1 MTNSADKAKELIF
14 KFKGDSYIF
23 GMGVLDRIGP
33 MTAQLGKTALLIGP
47 INAPWFKPILQRVLT
62 YLKDNAVK
70 VLATVQ
76 GAEPNSPR
84 EDIFRLR
91 DEILRKQPQV
101 IVALDSGS
109 GIDACKSA
117 AVLATF
123 ADQQVQLDDLMG
135 AGKVTELC
143 QKTSRK
149 VLPVLAAMTAAGTGA
164 HLTKYANVTD
174 MATGQKT
181 VMIDDA
187 IVPPRAVFDYS
198 LTATASPAFTLD
210 GGLDGVSHCL
220 EVYLG
225 AKADQLADA
234 ELVALPGIEL
244 ILSGLTD
251 ITRDPSDLAARERI
265 ALGTDLGG
273 LAIMIGGTNG
283 PHLNSFS
290 MVKYLAHGRACALM
304 CPYYTKFFAS
314 AVPDRVL
321 KVGQI
326 YKNFGFIDVAM
337 ESLEPTELG
346 HAVAQGMIAFNRSI
360 GFPTTLSEVQ
370 GMQRSVL
377 DKALQAAKNPKLQS
391 KLQNMPVALTVQ
403 TVDKYMG
410 SVLDAAWTGDLNKIV
425 SMQ

>member
-1 MTNSADKAKELIF
+1 
-14 KFKGDSYIF
+14 
-23 GMGVLDRIGP
+23 
-33 MTAQLGKTALLIGP
+33 
-47 INAPWFKPILQRVLT
+47 
-62 YLKDNAVK
+62 
-70 VLATVQ
+70 
-76 GAEPNSPR
+76 
-84 EDIFRLR
+84 
-91 DEILRKQPQV
+91 
-101 IVALDSGS
+101 
-109 GIDACKSA
+109 
-117 AVLATF
+117 
-123 ADQQVQLDDLMG
+123 
-135 AGKVTELC
+135 
-143 QKTSRK
+143 
-149 VLPVLAAMTAAGTGA
+149 
-164 HLTKYANVTD
+164 
-174 MATGQKT
+174 
-181 VMIDDA
+181 
-187 IVPPRAVFDYS
+187 
-198 LTATASPAFTLD
+198 
-210 GGLDGVSHCL
+210 
-220 EVYLG
+220 
-225 AKADQLADA
+225 
-234 ELVALPGIEL
+234 
-244 ILSGLTD
+244 
-251 ITRDPSDLAARERI
+251 
-265 ALGTDLGG
+265 
-273 LAIMIGGTNG
+273 MIGGTNG